1 MNHRK
6 LSFKT
11 IIQPDKSPVHD
22 EKNIDETGTVV
33 WICGLPGSGKT
44 TMAYELKTRLAPNG
58 FSCVVIDG
66 DEIRDSID
74 REGPADYST
83 RSGRLS
89 MAMIY
94 NRLARLFARQGLT
107 VIVATVS
114 MFPEIYALNRET
126 INQYV
131 EVLLS
136 PDESTLKQR
145 NKKGLYS
152 ADRDPH
158 NADNLFTGYEP
169 PTAPHITSKSM
180 SHSDRVT
187 TINQIVEEVRR
198 HEN

>member
-1 MNHRK
+1 MR
-6 LSFKT
+6 
-11 IIQPDKSPVHD
+11 D

-44 TMAYELKTRLAPNG
+44 TMAYELKSRWALNG

-66 DEIRDSID
+66 DDIRGILGKDS
-74 REGPADYST
+74 PADYST

-94 NRLARLFARQGLT
+94 NRLARLYALQGLT

-114 MFPEIYALNRET
+114 MFPEIYALNRDT
-126 INQYV
+126 INRYV

-158 NADNLFTGYEP
+158 NSGSLFAGYEP
-169 PTAPHITSKSM
+169 PTAPHITSKSIN
-180 SHSDRVT
+180 HSDRVT
-187 TINQIVEEVRR
+187 TIKQIVEEVRR
-198 HEN
+198 YEN